1 MEVIPKEET
10 ASESVKMSKLCIGL
24 NHTMKPPSNT
34 ITGITTTTQ
43 SVMND
48 VIERMQL
55 VTNTTLTITQGKQ
68 YTHHALCTY
77 YIAILIQNLYSHAH
91 EHSTQNSWLAIYSY
105 IATITTVLISG
116 RGNFGGELAN

>member
-10 ASESVKMSKLCIGL
+10 ASKSLKMSKLCTGL
-24 NHTMKPPSNT
+24 NHTMKLPSNT

-55 VTNTTLTITQGKQ
+55 VTNTILTITQGKQ
-68 YTHHALCTY
+68 YTHHALCTC
-77 YIAILIQNLYSHAH
+77 IAINPKLI
-91 EHSTQNSWLAIYSY
+91 HSTQNSYVYSY
-105 IATITTVLISG
+105 IRTIAIVLNS
-116 RGNFGGELAN
+116 GGETLVANFAN